1 MLPLIS
7 FFRFFWYILQEMNAF
22 QKGRRYPRF
31 PRVGVA
37 GVVVQDNKV
46 LVIKRG
52 TPPGKGEWNLPGGLV
67 EVGETLEEALKREVR
82 EETGLKVSIEGFL
95 LASDRII
102 RDENNRVRYHYVLL
116 DYLCHVTGGTLSAS
130 SDAAD
135 ARWVSFNHLENLDL
149 PTPVKQ
155 VIGLAKKRETS
166 HE

>member
-1 MLPLIS
+1 MSARHEERL
-7 FFRFFWYILQEMNAF
+7 
-22 QKGRRYPRF
+22 YPRF

-67 EVGETLEEALKREVR
+67 ELGETLEEALKREIQ

-102 RDENNRVRYHYVLL
+102 RDASNRVRYHYVLL

-130 SDAAD
+130 SDAAE
-135 ARWVSFNHLENLDL
+135 ARWVALDEIHEMDL
-149 PTPVKQ
+149 PEPVRE
-155 VIGLAKKRETS
+155 VLKKAEARIWDDANAVGKKELK
-166 HE
+166 